1 MTINKFQGK
10 TESEAIEKAK
20 AEFGENAV
28 IMNVKEVKPKGI
40 FRAFKNSTY
49 EVTAAMEE
57 KEQFISQ
64 FREAAQE
71 LNKVHETVNLAAD
84 EKIDIPKPVK
94 PAKQEQKRIV
104 PPSKLDEEKKLEE
117 RLDDLS
123 NRLEETLGHSS
134 KEMETVK
141 EPSSEELNF
150 VRILYSTLVKNEVNE
165 QYVNQI
171 LDEIEK
177 FIRPGNSVDIIL
189 SNVYQKLILRFGQP
203 KMIDLSGNKPKVLF
217 FVGPTGV
224 GKTTTIA
231 KIASK
236 YKVDYGKKIAF
247 ITADTYRIAA
257 TEQLQVYANILD
269 APMEIVYSK
278 EEMNDA
284 IGKLSDYDLIFVDTA
299 GFSHKNEAQRKDMKL
314 LLQGVS
320 SEYTKEVYLVLSATT
335 KYRDLLEIVDIYH
348 EICDYKLIF
357 TKLDETT
364 TYGNLLNIKLYSGA
378 DLSYTTNGQ
387 NVPDDIEVFDT
398 QKIVKQLLGGNS

>member
-123 NRLEETLGHSS
+123 KRLEETLGHAS

-203 KMIDLSGNKPKVLF
+203 KMIDLSLKLNFYNLLDEV
-217 FVGPTGV
+217 
-224 GKTTTIA
+224 IM
-231 KIASK
+231 
-236 YKVDYGKKIAF
+236 
-247 ITADTYRIAA
+247 DTDR
-257 TEQLQVYANILD
+257 
-269 APMEIVYSK
+269 M
-278 EEMNDA
+278 
-284 IGKLSDYDLIFVDTA
+284 VDTLW
-299 GFSHKNEAQRKDMKL
+299 R
-314 LLQGVS
+314 
-320 SEYTKEVYLVLSATT
+320 
-335 KYRDLLEIVDIYH
+335 
-348 EICDYKLIF
+348 
-357 TKLDETT
+357 
-364 TYGNLLNIKLYSGA
+364 
-378 DLSYTTNGQ
+378 
-387 NVPDDIEVFDT
+387 
-398 QKIVKQLLGGNS
+398 